1 MLGTP
6 TIDRVAARR
15 EAAKD
20 QILEA
25 AWEIGRNEG
34 LAAITL
40 RGIAGRVGMKAPSL
54 YEYFDSKH
62 AIYDAMFAQGYA
74 EFSERMHAFEVP
86 DDRVEAIQKGLEVF
100 FDFCAEDA
108 ARYQL
113 MFQRTIPG
121 FEPSEESY
129 VISIEVIE
137 FSEGF
142 LSDLGIDGEDALDAL
157 TALNNGLAAQ
167 QAANEPGG
175 TRWRRLTRR
184 FARMFVEEFAPDGVK
199 GEGQ

>member
-6 TIDRVAARR
+6 TIDRVATRR
-15 EAAKD
+15 EATKA

-40 RGIAGRVGMKAPSL
+40 RGIARRVGMKAPSL

-129 VISIEVIE
+129 VISIEMFE

-142 LSDLGIDGEDALDAL
+142 LSDLGIDGEDALDAI
-157 TALNNGLAAQ
+157 TALTNGLAAQ

-175 TRWRRLTRR
+175 TRWRRLSGR
-184 FARMFVEEFAPDGVK
+184 FARMFVEEFAPDEVK
-199 GEGQ
+199 GEGL